1 MKNYHL
7 IIFAAFLIVLGACT
21 SNEKYKVNNMYHG
34 FKLKEKRFVKEVNA
48 ECYYFE
54 HEKSGARLFKIAAD
68 DPNKLFNIAF
78 KTTPHNDCGTPH
90 IMEHSVLNGSKHFPV
105 KSPFDVLMKGS
116 LNTFLNAMTGAD
128 FTTYPVASMNDKDYF
143 NLMHVYL
150 DAVFYPLAM
159 TDKRIFMQEGWHYE
173 LDNINDDITYKGV
186 VYNEMKGAYS
196 SPERELSYRVYKMLF
211 PDNTYGV
218 ASGGYPTAIPK
229 LTYKDFVKFHDTYY
243 HPSNSYIMLYGNG
256 DLDKELDF
264 IDKEYLSHFNRS
276 NEKITIKLQKP
287 FEAMKEQEC
296 TYPVPEGS
304 DTKGQTFLNISFVT
318 GQSTDRALC
327 MALDVLSDAL
337 VNHESGPVRLA
348 LQKAGIGQEVSASFN
363 EAKQNVFEI
372 NVRNADPEDKEKFK
386 EIVFNTLKKVSEEG
400 IDKKILEG
408 IINRM
413 EFNLK
418 EGDTPQKGLMYLFM
432 NYQGW
437 MFAQDPFLGLQFNKP
452 LEEVKGSL
460 KNSMMEDI
468 IKKYLLSNPHTLIT
482 VLKPEQGL
490 QAKINEKTEK
500 ELADYKASLNKKQ
513 LEELVKT
520 TEELKEYQKEEDS
533 PEALATIPMLKLKDI
548 SPEIEWYKVNEKSV
562 DGVKVLHHN
571 EFTNNIIYARLYF
584 DMRSVPQELIPY
596 TNLLTTLLSKM
607 NTENYSYGELDN
619 ELNIH
624 TGGFSAYVN
633 TYDEYNSDD
642 KLIPEFVIS
651 AKATSDKTGKLFE
664 ITSEILNRSKLNDP
678 ERLKSLLTR
687 HQARMEAM
695 VKNNGMGIAMTRL
708 ASYYTNAGMFD
719 ELTNGLSYYQFV
731 TDITDNFDSKKDDII
746 TNLEKAASLLFRKNN
761 LIAGVTCSGDN
772 FGTYSEDLKKLTSEL
787 PVKDVAATPWE
798 FDLKV
803 KNEGLKSTSKVQYV
817 IQGYDFKKLGYE
829 WNGQMKVLNQVLS
842 TDYLQT
848 QIRVLGGA
856 YGGFC
861 GFSVDGQAYFASY
874 RDPNL
879 KETLEN
885 YAKTPEFLH
894 GFEADSATMT
904 RYIIGTI
911 ARMDRPLTA
920 SQKGGVA
927 FGRWLRKETPE
938 QLKKERTEVLSTN
951 DADIRG
957 MEKMVRDILDKNV
970 FCVYGNDQK
979 IEENK
984 ELFKTVLNVTK

>member
-1 MKNYHL
+1 MKNIHL
-7 IIFAAFLIVLGACT
+7 IIFAALLIILGACT

-78 KTTPHNDCGTPH
+78 KTTPHNDYGTPH

-150 DAVFYPLAM
+150 DAVFYPMAM

-173 LDNINDDITYKGV
+173 LDNVKDNITYKGV

-196 SPERELSYRVYKMLF
+196 SPERELNYRVYKKLF

-229 LTYKDFVKFHDTYY
+229 LTYKEFVEFHDKYY

-256 DLDKELDF
+256 DLDKELEF
-264 IDKEYLSHFNRS
+264 IDKEYLSNFDRS
-276 NEKITIKLQKP
+276 DENITIPLQKP
-287 FEAMKEQEC
+287 FEAMEEQEC
-296 TYPVPEGS
+296 SYPVPEGS
-304 DTKGQTFLNISFVT
+304 DTKGQTFLNISFVA
-318 GQSTDRALC
+318 GQSTNRTLC
-327 MALDVLSDAL
+327 MAMDVLSDAL
-337 VNHESGPVRLA
+337 VNHESGPIRLA

-372 NVRNADPEDKEKFK
+372 NVRNADPEDKDKFK
-386 EIVFNTLKKVSEEG
+386 EIVFNTLKKVSKEG

-437 MFAQDPFLGLQFNKP
+437 MFAQDPFLGLQFNGP
-452 LEEVKGSL
+452 LEKVKGSL

-490 QAKINEKTEK
+490 QTKINEKTDK

-533 PEALATIPMLKLKDI
+533 PEALATIPMLKLRDI
-548 SPEIEWYKVNEKSV
+548 SPEIEWYKVKESKDDNVQE
-562 DGVKVLHHN
+562 LFHN
-571 EFTNNIIYARLYF
+571 EFTNNIVYSRLYF
-584 DMRSVPQELIPY
+584 DLRIVPQELIPY
-596 TNLLTTLLSKM
+596 ANLLTNLLSKL
-607 NTENYSYGELDN
+607 NTVNYTYGELDN
-619 ELNIH
+619 ELNIN
-624 TGGFSAYVN
+624 TGGFYSYLN
-633 TYDEYNSDD
+633 TYPENYSDD
-642 KLIPEFVIS
+642 KLIPMFGIS
-651 AKATSDKTGKLFE
+651 AKATTEKTGKMME
-664 ITSEILNRSKLNDP
+664 ITSEILNMSKFDDP

-687 HQARMEAM
+687 HQARTEAM
-695 VKNNGMGIAMTRL
+695 MKNNGMNVALTRL

-719 ELTNGLSYYQFV
+719 ELTSGLTYYRFL
-731 TDITDNFDSKKDDII
+731 TDITDNFDAKKDEII
-746 TNLEKAASLLFRKNN
+746 SNLKKTASLIFNSNN
-761 LIAGVTCSGDN
+761 LIAGATCSDDN
-772 FGTYSEDLKKLTSEL
+772 FRIYTKNLKKLTYEL
-787 PVKDVAATPWE
+787 PAGSLKKVAWS
-798 FDLKV
+798 FDLKK
-803 KNEGLKSTSKVQYV
+803 KNEGLMSTSKVQYV
-817 IQGYDFKKLGYE
+817 VQGYDFKKLGYK
-829 WNGQMKVLNQVLS
+829 WNGKFKVLNQVLS

-861 GFSVDGQAYFASY
+861 GFSPSGQSYFGSY

-879 KETLEN
+879 KETLDN

-894 GFEADSATMT
+894 DFEADSTTMT
-904 RYIIGTI
+904 RFIIGTI
-911 ARMDRPLTA
+911 ARMDSPLTA
-920 SQKGGVA
+920 SQKGGTA
-927 FGRWLRKETPE
+927 FARWFRKETPE
-938 QLKKERTEVLSTN
+938 QLKKERAEILSTT

-957 MEKMVRDILDKNV
+957 MEKMVKDILDQDYI
-970 FCVYGNDQK
+970 CVYGNEDK
-979 IEENK
+979 IKENK
-984 ELFKTVLNVTK
+984 ELFKSILKVTE